1 VAGTVRPTDTD
12 TLDALKALADETRL
26 RIVNI
31 LEQSDELCA
40 CEIEAVLDLNQS
52 NASRHLNRLRGAG
65 IVVSSRDG
73 HWVHYGFARSSPHS
87 DLTRGVLGS
96 LRSEGAL
103 FRADLE
109 RLRDYRAS
117 GHSCRTVDAWRA
129 AAQDPAIEYSRL
141 VGKKDRGESTG

>member
-1 VAGTVRPTDTD
+1 MASTARAAGTD

-26 RIVNI
+26 RIVSI
-31 LEQSDELCA
+31 LEQADELCA

-65 IVVSSRDG
+65 LIVASRDG
-73 HWVHYGFARSSPHS
+73 HWVHYAFAWSSPHVG
-87 DLTRGVLGS
+87 LTRGALDA
-96 LRSEGAL
+96 LRSENPL

-117 GHSCRTVDAWRA
+117 GHSCRTVEAWRA
-129 AAQDPAIEYSRL
+129 ETKSP
-141 VGKKDRGESTG
+141 